1 MPPEQPTGIE
11 LLRRAVEAGL
21 RYHEAVAKSTLE
33 YLNTLGELAREAGP
47 PTVRMGAPAPPAPA
61 PPQPPPALVLE
72 AEAGGTAVGAFL
84 VENGRDEKIS
94 APVSASTFAAAGHGE
109 VEQKLAFE
117 PEIVALEAGEQI
129 LVRVAAL
136 IDDRLEEG
144 VGYRG
149 EIAVP
154 GAAAA
159 GVPVVLR
166 RRAAPE

>member
-1 MPPEQPTGIE
+1 VT
-11 LLRRAVEAGL
+11 
-21 RYHEAVAKSTLE
+21 
-33 YLNTLGELAREAGP
+33 
-47 PTVRMGAPAPPAPA
+47 
-61 PPQPPPALVLE
+61 
-72 AEAGGTAVGAFL
+72 
-84 VENGRDEKIS
+84 
-94 APVSASTFAAAGHGE
+94 ASTFAAAGHGE

-117 PEIVALEAGEQI
+117 PEVVTLEAGEQV

-136 IDDRLEEG
+136 IGDGLQEG

-166 RRAAPE
+166 RRAAAG